1 MLEELNEFNKILIK
15 KGVVMGKAFSVF
27 DDLTIYTEMIKKELY
42 ASGAALVIMQNN
54 KIIHEWYSGQHHFKQ
69 GARMIDEKSQF
80 NVYSVRVTYIALAAA
95 ISIYEGFINL
105 DDKLSVYLN
114 QYDREILGETTVRHL
129 LTRCSGLKFSEKEV
143 HRIFELG
150 TNIEGKRPD
159 LIAKIVMQA
168 TGKTV
173 ANIIQ
178 ERVFDKMGLTHTE
191 WITQGKET
199 LVCDINSPDS
209 YPTLRLDSNI
219 GDERNLYVSARELAF
234 WGNLHLNKGI
244 FNGIRI
250 LPKEVI
256 ELSTSIQSPD
266 SLPNNLPG
274 FGCFWWVKNERG
286 YINWEK
292 NELGND
298 LPSGSYQILG
308 ASSCSCTVIPQY
320 NAVVV
325 RMYNSLYDNEKYDYV
340 KDIQSF
346 GNLVISTLKCK
357 ASDSFYNFKTN
368 N

>member
-1 MLEELNEFNKILIK
+1 M
-15 KGVVMGKAFSVF
+15 
-27 DDLTIYTEMIKKELY
+27 
-42 ASGAALVIMQNN
+42 
-54 KIIHEWYSGQHHFKQ
+54 
-69 GARMIDEKSQF
+69 
-80 NVYSVRVTYIALAAA
+80 
-95 ISIYEGFINL
+95 
-105 DDKLSVYLN
+105 
-114 QYDREILGETTVRHL
+114 
-129 LTRCSGLKFSEKEV
+129 
-143 HRIFELG
+143 G

-346 GNLVISTLKCK
+346 GNFVISTLKCK
-357 ASDSFYNFKTN
+357 AKILFITLKLIIKSLYELKGLSEK
-368 N
+368 